1 MTTLD
6 IDTVQAFLLVAELQ
20 SFTRAAE
27 ALGTTQAAVSLKLQ
41 RLEAV
46 LGKRLVERSPRAVRL
61 TADGAAFLTQARA
74 LIEAHDRALSGEKPV
89 PQQLS
94 LGISDH
100 AAGPELVP
108 LLERLHAMSS
118 QLALAVTIGFSR
130 AMLDAYDAGKLDA
143 VIVRQEGSRRGGE
156 KLTEDE
162 FGWFASRASS
172 GHAASPCRSQ
182 RWRRPAASAPSRFAR
197 STRPASPGA
206 KPLSAAA
213 SPPWS
218 RPPRPDLRS
227 RPWHD
232 GSHRRDWSTSGRRW
246 AAAARG
252 FKGDAALEGQRSLQ
266 TRRAADAGG
275 DVPERGGRVS
285 RLSQDRLERAA
296 KGFVAEHKTVAQCLV
311 RQHALPA
318 QQQLV
323 GEIAAE
329 PAQQTGGNAE
339 YCRPPQPPAEF
350 LGEFRYW

>member
-1 MTTLD
+1 MIMTTLD

-61 TADGAAFLTQARA
+61 TADGAAFLPHARA
-74 LIEAHDRALSGEKPV
+74 LIEAHDRALSGERPAR
-89 PQQLS
+89 QQLS

-130 AMLDAYDAGKLDA
+130 EMLDAYDAGELDA

-162 FGWFASRASS
+162 FGWFAAQALRLA
-172 GHAASPCRSQ
+172 PRRRRCRWR
-182 RWRRPAASAPSRFAR
+182 RWRRPAACARSRSAR

-206 KPLSAAA
+206 RPLSAAA
-213 SPPWS
+213 SPRW
-218 RPPRPDLRS
+218 PRRRWPALRS
-227 RPWHD
+227 RPSPG
-232 GSHRRDWSTSGRRW
+232 GSRR
-246 AAAARG
+246 
-252 FKGDAALEGQRSLQ
+252 
-266 TRRAADAGG
+266 
-275 DVPERGGRVS
+275 
-285 RLSQDRLERAA
+285 
-296 KGFVAEHKTVAQCLV
+296 
-311 RQHALPA
+311 PA
-318 QQQLV
+318 
-323 GEIAAE
+323 
-329 PAQQTGGNAE
+329 
-339 YCRPPQPPAEF
+339 
-350 LGEFRYW
+350 